1 MTLQEQKDPKIIL
14 LAALKGGV
22 GKTNLAFNIAGQLA
36 CEGYNVLGID
46 NDLQGNLSNNCKIDR
61 TNKNLKT
68 LKDVYDTEIEVT
80 LSEVIRKSPI
90 PELPTLDVIP
100 SSIMLHYIELRMG
113 SVSGKEY
120 LLHNFLEDNKDDL
133 KHYDYIIIDT
143 NPSMSAIN
151 QNAFIVADSICIVSD
166 MEENAL
172 EGVDLFVGLWN
183 NVRKSL
189 RREDNVAGIIINAVD
204 KRETTITSD
213 FIEFIEKPEHE
224 YMKPL
229 LFDNIIPRDVKLK
242 KTSKEKKPVCLLDR
256 ECRGYVAIKDLVSE
270 MKERGVL

>member
-1 MTLQEQKDPKIIL
+1 MQEGFKFPKTFVI
-14 LAALKGGV
+14 AALKGGV
-22 GKTNLAFNIAGQLA
+22 GKTIMAFNIAGLLA
-36 CEGYNVLGID
+36 AEGLNVLAID
-46 NDLQGNLSNNCKIDR
+46 NDLQGNFSNNCNIDR
-61 TNKNLKT
+61 TSKGLKT
-68 LKDVYDTEIEVT
+68 LRDVYDTEVESLKLEDV
-80 LSEVIRKSPI
+80 VYKAPV

-120 LLHNFLEDNKDDL
+120 LLKNFLEDNAEALSK
-133 KHYDYIIIDT
+133 YDYIIIDT

-172 EGVDLFVGLWN
+172 EGVDLFVGLWS

-189 RREDNVAGIIINAVD
+189 RKEDNVKGIIINAVD

-213 FIEFIEKPEHE
+213 FMEFIGMEEHE
-224 YMKPL
+224 YMQDL
-229 LFDNIIPRDVKLK
+229 LFDNIIPRDVELK
-242 KTSKEKKPVCLLDR
+242 KTSKKKKPICLTDR
-256 ECRGYVAIKDLVSE
+256 DCRGYVALTELISE
-270 MKERGVL
+270 MKERGIL